1 MNFKGIES
9 ILNTICQ
16 WNVEIS
22 ACLQSSGIE
31 KRHEKILNLI
41 CKILMR
47 SLKPFAQRY
56 IPLRIIAETGTVK
69 DYKSVAAAFQDTF
82 EVLGANVS
90 ADDTILIHLM
100 NFTKLLMKETMF
112 DHFELPKRDTHK
124 DYMLSVGVCWSED
137 IAFSKSYY
145 KLKHDIAMKLIP
157 GAFLEHVTEE
167 LELQFK
173 PIYLYFAR
181 AFVDDIY
188 SYLEYRYHSIISYQ
202 MQKLVLPENSTIDIF
217 LSMVRKRKQ
226 QLEAHGFSPNKVED
240 IVNGEQEFLE
250 CEFLDQ
256 FEDKECVAIF
266 RFDKL
271 TIKYLTL
278 VLMIPHEY
286 TMQKS
291 QLKAD
296 GNRENKTTSY
306 KIHCDPIIQLMIY
319 LYRNATANALPLASN
334 FFKMAESQILKVESN
349 VLNWIYLNFSH
360 LLNIDNCVYNER
372 YLKLL
377 VEKSKVNLPGVKDYT
392 CYAIDGTHVKIAKP
406 NRVDNVGYDITL
418 DGTKSSDTLSYQ
430 CLTDMLGMYIDV
442 TTLNVVGDS
451 AYGANLGLDNLYSV
465 PKRAEARG
473 IENRCKQKNLSKVR
487 CSIEQV
493 FGKEN
498 SIFKVSGAKLT
509 NKLDVNQVD
518 KTYVVDCF
526 LSNIREILYTST
538 TSEALSDVLPVDL
551 YCHLWGALSYTQ
563 PLFESR
569 LDWIHELASLD
580 TSNVNLAN

>member
-1 MNFKGIES
+1 MNFKASGR
-9 ILNTICQ
+9 ILWPNT
-16 WNVEIS
+16 E
-22 ACLQSSGIE
+22 
-31 KRHEKILNLI
+31 
-41 CKILMR
+41 
-47 SLKPFAQRY
+47 
-56 IPLRIIAETGTVK
+56 IIAETGTVK

-90 ADDTILIHLM
+90 ADDAILIHLM

-181 AFVDDIY
+181 AFVDDID
-188 SYLEYRYHSIISYQ
+188 SYLEYCYHSIISYQ
-202 MQKLVLPENSTIDIF
+202 MQKLALPENSTIDIF
-217 LSMVRKRKQ
+217 LSMARKRKQ

-240 IVNGEQEFLE
+240 IVNGEQEFLCIRAFMKSRPFRE

-256 FEDKECVAIF
+256 IEDEECVAIF

-296 GNRENKTTSY
+296 GNKENKATYY

-319 LYRNATANALPLASN
+319 LFMNDNANALPHASN

-377 VEKSKVNLPGVKDYT
+377 VEKSKVNLPGVRDYT

-406 NRVDNVGYDITL
+406 TRVDNVGYDITL
-418 DGTKSSDTLSYQ
+418 DATKSSDTLSYQ

-442 TTLNVVGDS
+442 TSGTYGSKHDMAIFKDSNIADRIVELRFQDHALNVVGDS
-451 AYGANLGLDNLYSV
+451 AYGAKLGLANLYSV

-473 IENRCKQKNLSKVR
+473 IENRGKQKNLSKVR

-493 FGKEN
+493 FGNKN
-498 SIFKVSGAKLT
+498 SIFKASGAKLT
-509 NKLDVNQVD
+509 NRLDVNQVD
-518 KTYVVDCF
+518 KAYVVDCF
-526 LSNIREILYTST
+526 LSNIRVILYTST

-569 LDWIHELASLD
+569 FDWIHELASLD